1 MGVFRRP
8 DSPYWWL
15 WLETTKQ
22 REKTD
27 IAVGE
32 TTTQRRDS
40 RRLATDRYHQRMN
53 QLAARLYQLPSAQPA
68 IRFAKYAAPYKTD
81 TIAHRKGARREGE
94 LLQQLLR
101 FFGPDLLTV
110 IDQDRVRA
118 YHTFRKADKP
128 PAAAVTINREV
139 DLLKGMLRD
148 AVPKYL
154 ATSPIRGMARLATV
168 PPRRRYTS
176 EKEFAQLLAVCE
188 DAEDTA
194 ILVLGRDSLVRLGDL
209 LDLQHSDRTGA
220 LLYIRDPKGGTPY
233 ETALSPRAQAAV
245 TAIDASTSRYLFPK
259 FRRALNERDWP
270 GSVRQRLEYL
280 CGQADLDYGRTANG
294 ITFHWGTR
302 RSGAT
307 DLLMTRGKKLP
318 AVQRLG
324 NWKKPDVLLEIYTE
338 VTTADLLEAV
348 DAVPVKKRKRA

>member
-1 MGVFRRP
+1 MGVFTRP

-27 IAVGE
+27 IAIGE
-32 TTTQRRDS
+32 TTAQRRES

-53 QLAARLYQLPSAQPA
+53 ELAARLYQLPSAQPA
-68 IRFAKYAAPYKTD
+68 IRFAKYAEPYKTD

-94 LLQQLLR
+94 LLTELLR
-101 FFGPDLLTV
+101 FFRDDLLTA
-110 IDQDRVRA
+110 IDRDRVRA
-118 YHTFRKADKP
+118 YHTFRKAATP
-128 PAAAVTINREV
+128 PAAPVTINREV

-154 ATSPIRGMARLATV
+154 TASPLRGMPRLDTV
-168 PPRRRYTS
+168 TPRRRYTS
-176 EKEFAQLLAVCE
+176 EDEFARILAVCE

-194 ILVLGRDSLVRLGDL
+194 VLVLGRDTLVRLSDL
-209 LDLQHSDRTGA
+209 LDLQHTDRTGS
-220 LLYIRDPKGGTPY
+220 LLYIRDPKGGKPY
-233 ETALSPRAQAAV
+233 DTALSPRALAAV
-245 TAIDASTSRYLFPK
+245 QALDATASRYLFPK
-259 FRRALNERDWP
+259 FRRALNERDWS
-270 GSVRQRLEYL
+270 GSVRQRLEHL
-280 CGQADLDYGRTANG
+280 CKQAGIPYGRTAHG
-294 ITFHWGTR
+294 VTFHWGTR

-307 DLLMTRGKKLP
+307 DLLMKRGKKLP

-338 VTTADLLEAV
+338 VTTADLLEVV
-348 DAVPVKKRKRA
+348 DAVPAKKRRRA